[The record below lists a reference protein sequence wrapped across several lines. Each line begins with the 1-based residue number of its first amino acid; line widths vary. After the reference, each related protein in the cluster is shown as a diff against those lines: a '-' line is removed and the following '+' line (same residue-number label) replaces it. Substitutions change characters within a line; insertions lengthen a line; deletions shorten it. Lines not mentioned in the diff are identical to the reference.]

1 MDFHVIII
9 ILILLWMFSLVKG
22 CPKGCSCDKQT
33 LVDCKDT
40 KFKLFPKFE
49 DIPRKTRHVKL
60 PGNKISKI
68 PALNGTFG
76 LPLVSVLELND
87 NFFQEVNGT
96 RIAMAFPGL
105 ATLDLR
111 SNKLKEIKAYYF
123 KELTNL
129 AVLYLDG
136 NLIETLSQGSF
147 GDLISLQKLY
157 MSHNKIATINI
168 DIFASLV
175 LLDLI
180 DMSNNEI
187 SKCIPTEGHWPP
199 SLSYLDFSHNKLK
212 VFPSLPSK
220 LSSSTYWVDIRSNPL
235 FCGCIHDTLRNMPI
249 PSCNIQFDCWEP
261 ERVSTHSVECLTN
274 ETVREEMTTIMKHL
288 TKMPTCQAPNITT
301 FIQRINNENNIRLDC
316 TATGFPIPSI
326 FLVDSNHTKVTFDPS
341 ERYISRN
348 KTRIIYDGFPK
359 KDYFCVAENVAG
371 KITKKPFKLKHET
384 ILQPNVIPSGILN
397 ASMSFTTSFVVKE
410 TAKGR
415 PNIYIYIDKPFFH
428 ALNA

>member
-22 CPKGCSCDKQT
+22 CPKGCSCDKKT

-60 PGNKISKI
+60 PGNEISKI

-76 LPLVSVLELND
+76 LHLVSVLELND
-87 NFFQEVNGT
+87 NLFQEVNGT

-123 KELTNL
+123 KRLTNL

-136 NLIETLSQGSF
+136 NLIQTLFQGSF

-157 MSHNKIATINI
+157 MSHNKISTIYI
-168 DIFASLV
+168 DLFASLV
-175 LLDLI
+175 SLDLI
-180 DMSNNEI
+180 DMSHNEI
-187 SKCIPTEGHWPP
+187 SKCVPTEGQWPP
-199 SLSYLDFSHNKLK
+199 SLSYLDLSHNKLK
-212 VFPSLPSK
+212 IFPSLPRK
-220 LSSSTYWVDIRSNPL
+220 LANSTDWVDLRSNPL
-235 FCGCIHDTLRNMPI
+235 YCGCIHDTLRNLPV
-249 PSCNIQFDCWEP
+249 PSCNIQFDCRKP
-261 ERVSTHSVECLTN
+261 ERVSTHSTCSN
-274 ETVREEMTTIMKHL
+274 NDTVRDETSIILKHL
-288 TKMPTCQAPNITT
+288 AEMPTCQAPNITT
-301 FIQRINNENNIRLDC
+301 FIHETNERNIFDC
-316 TATGFPIPSI
+316 TATGFPIPNI

-341 ERYISRN
+341 ERYISSN
-348 KTRIIYDGFPK
+348 KTRIIYAGFRK
-359 KDYFCVAENVAG
+359 KDYVCVAENVAG
-371 KITKKPFKLKHET
+371 KITKKPFLKHET

-397 ASMSFTTSFVVKE
+397 ASISSTTSFVVPE
-410 TAKGR
+410 TVEGR
-415 PNIYIYIDKPFFH
+415 PNI
-428 ALNA
+428 